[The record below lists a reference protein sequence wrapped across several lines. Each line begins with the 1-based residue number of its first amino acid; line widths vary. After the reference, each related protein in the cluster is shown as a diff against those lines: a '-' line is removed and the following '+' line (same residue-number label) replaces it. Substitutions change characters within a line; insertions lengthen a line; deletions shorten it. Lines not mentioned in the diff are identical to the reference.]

1 MATTIP
7 CESTLAAGDLR
18 GSKPSKRADLAGG
31 CAGQPPCARGG
42 RWGRCEPVTAAHIR
56 PLKNYGYKKK
66 IKKRSWV
73 CVTSVAACQT
83 RQCPTATMP
92 GTFDPGGLPHHTRE
106 QGPCWASGSC
116 MSAQAP
122 SARRH
127 RDFVSV
133 VGVAPE
139 ARTAACRPH
148 GGRIVRRYHRCSRK
162 YRAKKAESGH
172 HRSCA
177 ARRWLPRTRFFKNAI
192 SPAKVKG

>member
-1 MATTIP
+1 M
-7 CESTLAAGDLR
+7 
-18 GSKPSKRADLAGG
+18 
-31 CAGQPPCARGG
+31 
-42 RWGRCEPVTAAHIR
+42 
-56 PLKNYGYKKK
+56 
-66 IKKRSWV
+66 

-92 GTFDPGGLPHHTRE
+92 GTFDPGSLPHHTRE

-116 MSAQAP
+116 MSARAP
-122 SARRH
+122 SARRN

-148 GGRIVRRYHRCSRK
+148 GGRIVRRYHRCSRRD
-162 YRAKKAESGH
+162 RAKKVESGH
-172 HRSCA
+172 RCSCA

-192 SPAKVKG
+192 SPAKVKGYRARYVALLWTVAGFLRKIRPTRAHSTLNGRKRANSAQVMPILRSCGSEGATKGLWGGT